1 MSPGRR
7 AGGTDG
13 PLGDRPHGPDHHLAS
28 GEPDQLHGHA
38 GAGLDAVGDR
48 RRRQDAVGPRP
59 DGVRAGLRRGE
70 RPRPLGAPSRRPQG
84 VRARAHRAESADGRV
99 LHVPRGDVPAGRRA
113 PRPLSDLAR
122 RALAVNQA
130 MLALGHEVFD
140 ADGARF
146 VRDRRLPEIWE
157 ANRISTVTAA
167 TPEAIDCLLARAE
180 REYAGFGH
188 RRFDLD
194 VTTPP
199 GVEARLLLDGYRG
212 REFLVMVLE
221 REGTSRAVA
230 ADIRPCADETAW
242 AAYGALKREDW
253 RESAQ
258 RLGLSEGEVGG
269 QMVDGHRRRCPPARY
284 WLAWV
289 DGAPRGFISSWEGTD
304 GVGQIEDLFVHPE
317 CRGRGLAAALIRHGV
332 AECRRAG
339 AGDVVIVADADDT
352 PRLAYA
358 RMGFRPVA
366 VTRAYLRIVARP

>member
-59 DGVRAGLRRGE
+59 HGVRAGHRRGD
-70 RPRPLGAPSRRPQG
+70 RPRPLGAPPRRPQG
-84 VRARAHRAESADGRV
+84 VRPRAHRAQPADGRV
-99 LHVPRGDVPAGRRA
+99 LHLPRRDVPAGRRA

-146 VRDRRLPEIWE
+146 VRDRRLPDIWE
-157 ANRISTVTAA
+157 ANRITAVTAA
-167 TPEAIDCLLARAE
+167 TPAAVDRLLGRVE
-180 REYAGFGH
+180 REYGGFGH

-194 VTTPP
+194 FTVPP
-199 GVEARLLLDGYRG
+199 EVEARLLLDGYRG
-212 REFLVMVLE
+212 REFLMMVLE
-221 REGTSRAVA
+221 GEWQGRADT
-230 ADIRPCADETAW
+230 ADIRPCADEPAW

-253 RESAQ
+253 RESAR
-258 RLGLSEGEVGG
+258 RLGLSEGTVGG
-269 QMVDGHRRRCPPARY
+269 QMVDSHRRRHPPARY
-284 WLAWV
+284 WLAWA
-289 DGAPRGFISSWEGTD
+289 DSAPRGFIAS
-304 GVGQIEDLFVHPE
+304 
-317 CRGRGLAAALIRHGV
+317 
-332 AECRRAG
+332 
-339 AGDVVIVADADDT
+339 
-352 PRLAYA
+352 
-358 RMGFRPVA
+358 
-366 VTRAYLRIVARP
+366 